1 LAHSILAIVNFERA
15 IVNHP
20 KFVAFAHKSVPEC
33 KKLKAQSQNF
43 TWAVG
48 PIRNAVFEGRMS
60 HFKFHT
66 VAGQPN
72 RWKLKMFGVFGGL
85 AF

>member
-48 PIRNAVFEGRMS
+48 SIRKAVFEGRMS
-60 HFKFHT
+60 DFKFHT

-72 RWKLKMFGVFGGL
+72 RWKLKIFGVFGV
-85 AF
+85 

>member
-72 RWKLKMFGVFGGL
+72 RWKLKMFGVFGV
-85 AF
+85 